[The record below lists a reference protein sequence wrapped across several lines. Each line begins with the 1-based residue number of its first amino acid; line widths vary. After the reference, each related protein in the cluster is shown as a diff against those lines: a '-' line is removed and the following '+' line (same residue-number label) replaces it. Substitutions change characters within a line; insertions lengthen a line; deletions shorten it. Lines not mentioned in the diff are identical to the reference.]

1 MITRPLTV
9 VTLLAVLAA
18 GADRAQ
24 AQNSFSVDPL
34 LIELSGQANSAVLTI
49 TNPSA
54 REIRFEIK
62 AFAWDQAPPDGVMQ
76 LTPTEEVVIFPP
88 LIAVKPRMTQRIRVG
103 TTASAGAVEKSYRIM
118 IEELP
123 AGDTPPLANQ
133 VAIRTRVGIPVFVAP
148 VKAARSGNLVSAT
161 IKNRTV
167 SVTLQNTGTV
177 HTMIDEVVIRGMVAP
192 DEQAFEQSIQG
203 WYVLA
208 GKSRSWTYTLRPT
221 QCGASKFIEVEAF
234 AHDKVMKNRV
244 ELPAN
249 ACNP

>member
-1 MITRPLTV
+1 MITRSLTL
-9 VTLLAVLAA
+9 VTFLAVLAGA
-18 GADRAQ
+18 GAAQ

-34 LIELSGQANSAVLTI
+34 LIELNGQANSAVLTI

-54 REIRFEIK
+54 KEIRFEIK

-88 LIAVKPRMTQRIRVG
+88 LISIKPRMTQRVRVG
-103 TTASAGAVEKSYRIM
+103 TTASLGGVEKSYRIM

-123 AGDTPPLANQ
+123 TGDVAPAANQ
-133 VAIRTRVGIPVFVAP
+133 VAIRTRVGIPVFMAP
-148 VKAARSGNLVSAT
+148 LKAARSANIASAT
-161 IKNRTV
+161 VKNRTV
-167 SVTLQNTGTV
+167 NVTLQNTGTV
-177 HTMIDEVVIRGMVAP
+177 HAMVDEVVIRGMAAA
-192 DEQAFEQSIQG
+192 DEQVFEQSIQG

-221 QCGASKFIEVEAF
+221 QCGASKFIEVEVF
-234 AHDKVMKNRV
+234 AHDKMMKSKV